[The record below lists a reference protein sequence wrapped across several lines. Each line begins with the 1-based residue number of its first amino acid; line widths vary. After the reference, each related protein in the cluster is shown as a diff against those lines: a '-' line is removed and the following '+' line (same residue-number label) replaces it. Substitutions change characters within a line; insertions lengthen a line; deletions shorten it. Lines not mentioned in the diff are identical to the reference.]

1 MLGSVYLGKSHVND
15 WLFEVHDG
23 PAELGLAR
31 EGDRC
36 AILNL
41 DEEVGD
47 SRADLGAAD
56 DDLEVNKVAGGD
68 LTC

>member
-1 MLGSVYLGKSHVND
+1 
-15 WLFEVHDG
+15 VHDG